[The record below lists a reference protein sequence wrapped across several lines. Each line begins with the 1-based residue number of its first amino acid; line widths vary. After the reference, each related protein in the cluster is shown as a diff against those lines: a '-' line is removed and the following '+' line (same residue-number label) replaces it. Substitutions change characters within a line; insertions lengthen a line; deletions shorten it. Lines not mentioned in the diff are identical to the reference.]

1 MKKYRILLLAF
12 LLCFSLVGCSTDEL
26 KNKTFTKEEK
36 ENFVTDFLIEFF
48 TFNCNERYDVLIKT
62 IENDESH
69 LDVEGDGI
77 QPLSDIQ
84 QKAIEDYYA
93 GLAKYVT
100 EECLTTM
107 QANRLPFQL
116 DKFVKE
122 KGLVESIDYFVLDGV
137 SGPEN
142 TYLYE
147 VYFEGNSE
155 EIAFIEVLKGQ
166 VSIEIVDGEIKV
178 TSISIVQ

>member
-1 MKKYRILLLAF
+1 MKKHIGVVLVLI
-12 LLCFSLVGCSTDEL
+12 LCFSMMGCSTDESVE
-26 KNKTFTKEEK
+26 KTFTKEEK

-48 TFNCNERYDVLIKT
+48 TFNNNDRYEVLIT
-62 IENDESH
+62 TVENDNTTV
-69 LDVEGDGI
+69 VEEGVGI
-77 QPLSDIQ
+77 QPLSVVQ
-84 QKAIEDYYA
+84 EKALADYYEA
-93 GLAKYVT
+93 LSEYVT
-100 EECLTTM
+100 EECLNTM

-122 KGLVESIDYFVLDGV
+122 KGLEESIDYFIIDGE

-166 VSIEIVDGEIKV
+166 VSIEIVDGEMKV
-178 TSISIVQ
+178 SSISIVQ